1 MTRGDNKTCQKMILK
16 SPFPR
21 LRYRIGPS
29 STIIGLKPLI
39 PEAIAL
45 KLISKYYS

>member
-1 MTRGDNKTCQKMILK
+1 MSKNDSQV
-16 SPFPR
+16 PYPR

-45 KLISKYYS
+45 KLTSKYYS